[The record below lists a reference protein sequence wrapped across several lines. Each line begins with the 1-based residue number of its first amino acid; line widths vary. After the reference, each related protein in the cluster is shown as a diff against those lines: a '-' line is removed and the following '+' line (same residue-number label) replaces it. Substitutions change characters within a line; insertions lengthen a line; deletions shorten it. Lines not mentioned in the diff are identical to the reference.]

1 MRVFKFGGASVKD
14 ATSVKNVASILSLF
28 KNESLVVVISA
39 MGKTTNAL
47 EKVVNAFYYNKPDL
61 KSALKEVKDFHLG
74 IIDGLGFKNNHDI
87 FHHLDNV
94 FTEIDWVIEDGISKG
109 YAFIYD
115 QIVSQGELISTKI
128 VSAYL
133 NENGFSN
140 QWLDARDLIQT
151 DNTYREGKIN
161 WELTEKLVQKNISER
176 QKRGNIMLT
185 QGFIGATSENFT
197 TTLGREGSDYT
208 AAILSFCLN
217 AEEMVVWK
225 DVPGVLSA
233 DPKFYSDAVKLQ
245 EVSYLDAIEL
255 TYYGAT
261 VIHPKTIKPLENKN
275 IPLRVRSFLA
285 PAESGTSVGNYTTTK
300 PLVPCFI
307 FKTNQILL
315 SISAKDFSF
324 VAEDALSKIFKT
336 FADHKV
342 KINLMQNS
350 AISFSVC
357 ADNDA
362 FKMPELI
369 DELHKDFKVLY
380 NDNLRL
386 VTVRHYYQSTIDKLT
401 KDKTILLEQRSRHTA
416 QLVMREG

>member
-1 MRVFKFGGASVKD
+1 D
-14 ATSVKNVASILSLF
+14 IL
-28 KNESLVVVISA
+28 N
-39 MGKTTNAL
+39 
-47 EKVVNAFYYNKPDL
+47 D
-61 KSALKEVKDFHLG
+61 
-74 IIDGLGFKNNHDI
+74 LGFNSGHDI
-87 FHHLDNV
+87 FHQLENM
-94 FTEIDWVIEDGISKG
+94 FTEIDWVMEDGTSKG

-140 QWLDARDLIQT
+140 QWLDARDMIQT

-161 WELTEKLVQKNISER
+161 WELTEKLVQKNITESQR
-176 QKRGNIMLT
+176 KSNIILT

-197 TTLGREGSDYT
+197 TTLGREGSDYS
-208 AAILSFCLN
+208 AAILTFCLN

-233 DPKFYSDAVKLQ
+233 DPKYYADAVKLQ

-285 PAESGTSVGNYTTTK
+285 PKEIGTSVGNYISTK

-307 FKTNQILL
+307 FKTSQILF

-324 VAEDALSKIFKT
+324 VAEDALSNIFKT
-336 FADHKV
+336 FANHKV

-357 ADNDA
+357 ADNDE
-362 FKMPELI
+362 FKIPALI
-369 DELHKDFKVLY
+369 EDLRRDFKVLY

-416 QLVMREG
+416 QLVMKED

>member
-1 MRVFKFGGASVKD
+1 MKVFKFGGASVKD
-14 ATSVKNVASILSLF
+14 AASVKNVAAILSLF
-28 KNESLVVVISA
+28 KDESLVVVISA

-47 EKVVNAFYYNKPDL
+47 ENVVNAFYYRKPGL
-61 KSALKEVKDFHLG
+61 QEALQQVRDFHIG
-74 IIDGLGFKNNHDI
+74 ILEGLGFAGNHDI
-87 FHHLDNV
+87 FHQLENV
-94 FTEIDWVIEDGISKG
+94 FTEIDWVMEDGASKG

-115 QIVSQGELISTKI
+115 QVVSQGELISTKI

-133 NENGFSN
+133 NANGFSN
-140 QWLDARDLIQT
+140 YWMDARDLVQT

-161 WELTEKLVQKNISER
+161 WELTEKLVTAKISAVQEKNRI
-176 QKRGNIMLT
+176 ILT

-217 AEEMVVWK
+217 AGEMVVWK

-285 PAESGTSVGNYTTTK
+285 PRESGTSVGNYTSTK

-307 FKTNQILL
+307 FKTSQILL

-324 VAEDALSKIFKT
+324 IAEEAMSKIFKS

-357 ADNDA
+357 ADNDE
-362 FKMPELI
+362 FKMPPLI

-380 NDNLRL
+380 NANLRL
-386 VTVRHYYQSTIDKLT
+386 VTVRHYYPSTIDKLT

-416 QLVMREG
+416 QLVMKEE

>member
-1 MRVFKFGGASVKD
+1 MKVFKFGGASVKD
-14 ATSVKNVASILSLF
+14 AVSVKNVAEILSLF
-28 KNESLVVVISA
+28 KSESLVVVISA

-47 EKVVNAFYYNKPDL
+47 EKVVHAFYHGSPDL
-61 KSALKEVKDFHLG
+61 KEALQQVKDFHLG
-74 IIDGLGFKNNHDI
+74 IIAGLGFKKDHPIYHD
-87 FHHLDNV
+87 LENV
-94 FTEIDWVIEDGISKG
+94 FTEIDWVMEDGVSKG

-115 QIVSQGELISTKI
+115 QVVSQGELISTKI

-133 NENGFSN
+133 NQNGFAN
-140 QWLDARDLIQT
+140 EWLDARDVIHT

-161 WELTEKLVQKNISER
+161 WELTGKMVSEKILPLQKKSTI
-176 QKRGNIMLT
+176 ILT
-185 QGFIGATSENFT
+185 QGFIGSTSENFT

-208 AAILSFCLN
+208 AAIISFCLD
-217 AEEMVVWK
+217 AKEMVVWK

-233 DPKFYSDAVKLQ
+233 DPKFYNDAMKLQ

-275 IPLRVRSFLA
+275 IPLRVRSFVSPKEA
-285 PAESGTSVGNYTTTK
+285 GTSIGNYAATK

-307 FKTNQILL
+307 FKVNQILL

-357 ADNDA
+357 ADNDE
-362 FKMPELI
+362 FKMPSLLEALR
-369 DELHKDFKVLY
+369 KDFKVLY

-386 VTVRHYYQSTIDKLT
+386 VTVRHYYPSTIEQLT

-416 QLVMREG
+416 QVVMKEN